1 MKAAVPGS
9 GLLFGRGEM
18 CVRAGRTFAFLLALS
33 AGVPCRAFAQAIA
46 GVVHDASGAA
56 LPDVTVQAA
65 SAALIEKVRT
75 SVTDGN
81 GQYRIENLRPG
92 VYTLTFTRDG
102 FRPFVQEG
110 VQIRTAFTAGV
121 NAQLALGPVAKT
133 ISVTTAT
140 PAVDVRSA
148 GAATTLPADIVKAL
162 PTVRSY
168 NALVVLIPGVVTT
181 TNDVVTGTTT
191 TQFPIHGGRSNEGRL
206 MLDGIIVGSPS
217 NSPTSY
223 VVDAGVTEEVTFASA
238 GGLGETET
246 GGLIFNL
253 VPKTGGNST
262 HGSLFFSGTGEK
274 LQSDNL
280 TPALKDQGVV
290 AASPLSKV
298 YDISGTIGGPIA
310 RDRLWY
316 FASAH
321 RGGSTTESAN
331 VYYNLNAGDPVKW
344 SYAPDSSRR
353 AYSDRLFENASA
365 RVTWQMTRRNKV
377 GVFWDEQTLCR
388 TCTGATPA
396 GVDPARV
403 SPEAVGVFGRPLR
416 VAQATWS
423 APLSNRLVVEAG
435 FGATYFGFANF
446 ERNPNP
452 TRDLIRIVE
461 QCAIGC
467 AANGNIP
474 GLAYRSQDFSDAY
487 NGNYLWTGSVSYV
500 TGSHSLKVGY
510 QHTLMTQDIVW
521 MTNAQNLTY
530 RFNNGVPNQLTQSIS
545 PWMNRSRTGWN
556 AVFAQE
562 RWTRGR
568 LTMQAAVRFDRARS
582 WFPAQQEGPSRF
594 LPVPII
600 IPETRGVD
608 SYKDITPR
616 LGASYDVF
624 GDGSTALKVHL
635 GRYLEGAGTGVG
647 IYTSTNP
654 TLRMPQTTSTLGTAG
669 VTRAWTDANGNF
681 VPDCDLLNPSA
692 QDLRVTGGDLCGVL
706 SNTSFGQHVLSNNFD
721 PGILNGWGIRP
732 SDWTIDVSIQ
742 RQILPRAAAT
752 LTYSRRWFDGFT
764 VADNLA
770 LQPSD
775 LTPFNVLA
783 PVDPRLP
790 GGGGYVVAGLYD
802 VAPDKAGQ
810 VSNLIADSNKYGRW
824 YQYFNGL
831 DATLNLRAGGF
842 TFTGG
847 TSTGQTVADNCEVRA
862 RLPELA
868 TTTAGAS
875 PLGPGLGSSIVSPVS
890 PYCHVAFG
898 IQTQFRGLASFE
910 LPGIGAQLS
919 ATLQSKPG
927 AMLAANY
934 AVPTAVVAS
943 SLGRNLSGN
952 EPNVTVNLVAPGSRY
967 GDRINELDVRVAKSL
982 RHGRSRTMVALDIY
996 NTLNSSAGL
1005 TYNNAFVPGA
1015 PWPRPNTILTPR
1027 FFRIT
1032 FEAEF

>member
-1 MKAAVPGS
+1 M
-9 GLLFGRGEM
+9 L
-18 CVRAGRTFAFLLALS
+18 VRACRTFAFLLALA
-33 AGVPCRAFAQAIA
+33 AGVPCGAFAQAIA
-46 GVVHDASGAA
+46 GAVHDASGAA
-56 LPDVTVQAA
+56 LPDVTVQAE

-75 SVTDGN
+75 SVTDGS
-81 GQYRIENLRPG
+81 GQYRIEDLRPG
-92 VYTLTFTRDG
+92 VYTITFTREG
-102 FRPFVQEG
+102 FRPYVREG
-110 VQIRTAFTAGV
+110 VQITSAFTASV
-121 NAQLALGPVAKT
+121 NAQLALGPVAET
-133 ISVTTAT
+133 ITVTAAT

-206 MLDGIIVGSPS
+206 TLDGIIVGSPS

-223 VVDAGVTEEVTFASA
+223 VVDAGATEEVTFAGA

-246 GGLIFNL
+246 GGLVMNL

-280 TPALKDQGVV
+280 TPALKNQGVI

-316 FASAH
+316 FATAH
-321 RGGSTTESAN
+321 RGGSTTESTN
-331 VYYNLNAGDPVKW
+331 VYYNLNAGDPAKW

-377 GVFWDEQTLCR
+377 SVFWDEQTLCR
-388 TCTGATPA
+388 TCTGATSA
-396 GVDPARV
+396 GVDPPRV

-423 APLSNRLVVEAG
+423 APLSNRLLVEAG

-452 TRDLIRIVE
+452 TRDLIRVVE
-461 QCAIGC
+461 QCASGC

-487 NGNYLWTGSVSYV
+487 NGSYLWTGSVSYV

-510 QHTLMTQDIVW
+510 QHTLMTQDVVW
-521 MTNAQNLTY
+521 MTNTQNLTY

-545 PWMNRSRTGWN
+545 PWMNRSRTGWD

-624 GDGSTALKVHL
+624 GNGRTALKVHL

-647 IYTSTNP
+647 HLYQHQS
-654 TLRMPQTTSTLGTAG
+654 
-669 VTRAWTDANGNF
+669 DAADAADDINARHGR
-681 VPDCDLLNPSA
+681 CDASM
-692 QDLRVTGGDLCGVL
+692 DRCE
-706 SNTSFGQHVLSNNFD
+706 
-721 PGILNGWGIRP
+721 
-732 SDWTIDVSIQ
+732 
-742 RQILPRAAAT
+742 RQL
-752 LTYSRRWFDGFT
+752 
-764 VADNLA
+764 
-770 LQPSD
+770 
-775 LTPFNVLA
+775 
-783 PVDPRLP
+783 
-790 GGGGYVVAGLYD
+790 
-802 VAPDKAGQ
+802 
-810 VSNLIADSNKYGRW
+810 
-824 YQYFNGL
+824 
-831 DATLNLRAGGF
+831 
-842 TFTGG
+842 
-847 TSTGQTVADNCEVRA
+847 RA
-862 RLPELA
+862 RLRPAEPER
-868 TTTAGAS
+868 AGPPGERRRPVWRACRTRAS
-875 PLGPGLGSSIVSPVS
+875 
-890 PYCHVAFG
+890 
-898 IQTQFRGLASFE
+898 
-910 LPGIGAQLS
+910 
-919 ATLQSKPG
+919 
-927 AMLAANY
+927 
-934 AVPTAVVAS
+934 
-943 SLGRNLSGN
+943 
-952 EPNVTVNLVAPGSRY
+952 
-967 GDRINELDVRVAKSL
+967 DR
-982 RHGRSRTMVALDIY
+982 TC
-996 NTLNSSAGL
+996 
-1005 TYNNAFVPGA
+1005 
-1015 PWPRPNTILTPR
+1015 
-1027 FFRIT
+1027 
-1032 FEAEF
+1032 

>member
-1 MKAAVPGS
+1 M
-9 GLLFGRGEM
+9 
-18 CVRAGRTFAFLLALS
+18 LLALA
-33 AGVPCRAFAQAIA
+33 AGVPCGAFAQAIA
-46 GVVHDASGAA
+46 GVVQDGSGAA
-56 LPDVTVQAA
+56 LPDVAVQVE
-65 SAALIEKVRT
+65 SPALIEKART
-75 SVTDGN
+75 VVTDGS
-81 GQYRIENLRPG
+81 GQYRIEDLRPG
-92 VYTLTFTRDG
+92 IYTITFVREGFSPHVRDG
-102 FRPFVQEG
+102 VQ
-110 VQIRTAFTAGV
+110 VTSAFTASV
-121 NAQLALGPVAKT
+121 NAQLAPGPVAET
-133 ISVTTAT
+133 IIVTAAAH
-140 PAVDVRSA
+140 AVDVH
-148 GAATTLPADIVKAL
+148 GAATVTTLHGDLVKSL

-168 NALVVLIPGVVTT
+168 NALVVVIPGVVTT

-206 MLDGIIVGSPS
+206 TVDGIIVGSPS

-223 VVDAGVTEEVTFASA
+223 VLDAGAAEEVTFAGA
-238 GGLGETET
+238 GGLGESET
-246 GGLIFNL
+246 GGLVVNL

-262 HGSLFFSGTGEK
+262 RGSLFVSGTGEK

-280 TPALKDQGVV
+280 TPALKNQGVV

-298 YDISGTIGGPIA
+298 YDFSGTIGGPIA

-321 RGGSTTESAN
+321 RGGSTTDSSN
-331 VYYNLNAGDPVKW
+331 VYYNLNAGDPAKW
-344 SYAPDSSRR
+344 LYAPDASRR

-365 RVTWQMTRRNKV
+365 RVTWQMTQRNKV
-377 GVFWDEQTLCR
+377 SVFWDEQTLCR

-396 GVDPARV
+396 GVDPPRV

-423 APLSNRLVVEAG
+423 APLSNRLLVEAG

-452 TRDLIRIVE
+452 TRDLIRVVE
-461 QCAIGC
+461 QCASGC

-474 GLAYRSQDFSDAY
+474 GLVYRSQDFSDAY

-521 MTNAQNLTY
+521 TTNTQNLTY

-545 PWMNRSRTGWN
+545 PWMNRSRTGWD
-556 AVFAQE
+556 AIFAQE

-568 LTMQAAVRFDRARS
+568 LTAQAAVRFDRARS
-582 WFPAQQEGPSRF
+582 WFPVQQEGPSGF

-600 IPETRGVD
+600 IPETPGVD

-616 LGASYDVF
+616 LAASYDVF
-624 GDGSTALKVHL
+624 GNGRTALKVHL

-706 SNTSFGQHVLSNNFD
+706 SNTSFGQPVLTNNFD
-721 PGILNGWGIRP
+721 PGVLNGWGVRP
-732 SDWTIDVSIQ
+732 SDWTLDVSIQ
-742 RQILPRAAAT
+742 RQILPRASAT
-752 LTYSRRWFDGFT
+752 LAYSRRWFHGFT

-770 LQPSD
+770 LQPAD
-775 LTPFNVLA
+775 LTPFSVVA

-790 GGGGYVVAGLYD
+790 GGGGYVVSGLYD

-810 VSNLIADSNKYGRW
+810 VSNLIADSSKYGRW

-847 TSTGQTVADNCEVRA
+847 TSTGQTVADNCEARA

-875 PLGPGLGSSIVSPVS
+875 SLGPGLGSSIVSPVS

-898 IQTQFRGLASFE
+898 IQTQFRGLASYE

-934 AVPTAVVAS
+934 AVPNAAVAS

-952 EPNVTVNLVAPGSRY
+952 APNVTVNLVAPGTRY
-967 GDRINELDVRVAKSL
+967 GDRINQIDVRVAKIL

-996 NTLNSSAGL
+996 NASNSSAGL

-1015 PWPRPNTILTPR
+1015 AWPRPNTILTPR
-1027 FFRIT
+1027 FFRVT
-1032 FEAEF
+1032 AEMEF

>member
-1 MKAAVPGS
+1 MH
-9 GLLFGRGEM
+9 L
-18 CVRAGRTFAFLLALS
+18 RACRTFAFLLAVA
-33 AGVPCRAFAQAIA
+33 AGVPCGAFAQAIA

-56 LPDVTVQAA
+56 LPDVAVQAA
-65 SAALIEKVRT
+65 SSALIEKVRT
-75 SVTDGN
+75 VVTDDS
-81 GQYRIENLRPG
+81 GQYRIEDLRPG
-92 VYTLTFTRDG
+92 VYTLTFTREG
-102 FRPFVQEG
+102 FRPYVRER
-110 VQIRTAFTAGV
+110 VQITSGFTAGV
-121 NAQLALGPVAKT
+121 NAQLALGPLEEAIT
-133 ISVTTAT
+133 VTAAT
-140 PAVDVRSA
+140 PAVDVR
-148 GAATTLPADIVKAL
+148 GAAAVTTLHGDIVKSL

-168 NALVVLIPGVVTT
+168 NALVVVIPGVVTT

-206 MLDGIIVGSPS
+206 TVDGIIVGSPS

-223 VVDAGVTEEVTFASA
+223 VVDGGATEEVTFAGA
-238 GGLGETET
+238 GGLGESET
-246 GGLIFNL
+246 GGLVVNL

-262 HGSLFFSGTGEK
+262 HGSLFFSGTAEK
-274 LQSDNL
+274 LQSSNL
-280 TPALKDQGVV
+280 TPALKQQGVT

-316 FASAH
+316 FVTAH
-321 RGGSTTESAN
+321 RGGSTTDSTN
-331 VYYNLNAGDPVKW
+331 VYYNRNAGDPTEW
-344 SYAPDSSRR
+344 LYAPDASRR

-377 GVFWDEQTLCR
+377 SVFWDEQTLCR

-396 GVDPARV
+396 GVDPPRV

-423 APLSNRLVVEAG
+423 APLSNRLLVEAG

-446 ERNPNP
+446 ERDPNP
-452 TRDLIRIVE
+452 TRDLIRVVE
-461 QCAIGC
+461 QCASGC

-521 MTNAQNLTY
+521 MTNTQNLTY

-545 PWMNRSRTGWN
+545 PWMNRSRTGWD

-582 WFPAQQEGPSRF
+582 WFPEQQEGPSRF

-600 IPETRGVD
+600 IPETPGVD

-624 GDGSTALKVHL
+624 GNGRTALKVHL

-692 QDLRVTGGDLCGVL
+692 QDLQVTGGDLCGVL
-706 SNTSFGQHVLSNNFD
+706 SNTSFGQHVLTNNFD
-721 PGILNGWGIRP
+721 PGVLNGWGVRP
-732 SDWTIDVSIQ
+732 SDWTLDVSIQ
-742 RQILPRAAAT
+742 RQILPRASAT
-752 LTYSRRWFDGFT
+752 LAYSRRWYHGFT

-775 LTPFNVLA
+775 LTPFSVVA

-790 GGGGYVVAGLYD
+790 GGGGYVVSGLYD

-810 VSNLIADSNKYGRW
+810 VSNLITDSREYGRW
-824 YQYFNGL
+824 YQYFNGI
-831 DATLNLRAGGF
+831 DATLNLRAGNL
-842 TFTGG
+842 TVIGG

-875 PLGPGLGSSIVSPVS
+875 PLGPGLGSSIVSLVS

-898 IQTQFRGLASFE
+898 IQTQFRGLASYE

-919 ATLQSKPG
+919 ATFQSKPG
-927 AMLAANY
+927 TMLAANY
-934 AVPTAVVAS
+934 AVPNADVAP
-943 SLGRNLSGN
+943 SLGRDLSGN
-952 EPNVTVNLVAPGSRY
+952 ASNVTVNLVPPGTRY
-967 GDRINELDVRVAKSL
+967 GDRINQVDVRVAKVL
-982 RHGRSRTMVALDIY
+982 RRGRSRTMVALDIY
-996 NTLNSSAGL
+996 NVLNSSAGL

-1015 PWPRPNTILTPR
+1015 AWPRPNTILTPR

-1032 FEAEF
+1032 VETEF

>member
-1 MKAAVPGS
+1 M
-9 GLLFGRGEM
+9 
-18 CVRAGRTFAFLLALS
+18 
-33 AGVPCRAFAQAIA
+33 
-46 GVVHDASGAA
+46 
-56 LPDVTVQAA
+56 
-65 SAALIEKVRT
+65 
-75 SVTDGN
+75 
-81 GQYRIENLRPG
+81 
-92 VYTLTFTRDG
+92 
-102 FRPFVQEG
+102 
-110 VQIRTAFTAGV
+110 
-121 NAQLALGPVAKT
+121 
-133 ISVTTAT
+133 
-140 PAVDVRSA
+140 
-148 GAATTLPADIVKAL
+148 
-162 PTVRSY
+162 
-168 NALVVLIPGVVTT
+168 
-181 TNDVVTGTTT
+181 
-191 TQFPIHGGRSNEGRL
+191 
-206 MLDGIIVGSPS
+206 
-217 NSPTSY
+217 
-223 VVDAGVTEEVTFASA
+223 
-238 GGLGETET
+238 
-246 GGLIFNL
+246 
-253 VPKTGGNST
+253 
-262 HGSLFFSGTGEK
+262 
-274 LQSDNL
+274 
-280 TPALKDQGVV
+280 
-290 AASPLSKV
+290 
-298 YDISGTIGGPIA
+298 
-310 RDRLWY
+310 
-316 FASAH
+316 
-321 RGGSTTESAN
+321 
-331 VYYNLNAGDPVKW
+331 
-344 SYAPDSSRR
+344 
-353 AYSDRLFENASA
+353 
-365 RVTWQMTRRNKV
+365 
-377 GVFWDEQTLCR
+377 
-388 TCTGATPA
+388 
-396 GVDPARV
+396 
-403 SPEAVGVFGRPLR
+403 
-416 VAQATWS
+416 
-423 APLSNRLVVEAG
+423 
-435 FGATYFGFANF
+435 
-446 ERNPNP
+446 
-452 TRDLIRIVE
+452 
-461 QCAIGC
+461 
-467 AANGNIP
+467 
-474 GLAYRSQDFSDAY
+474 
-487 NGNYLWTGSVSYV
+487 SYV

-521 MTNAQNLTY
+521 MTNTQNLTY

-545 PWMNRSRTGWN
+545 PWMNRSRTGWD

-624 GDGSTALKVHL
+624 GNGSTALKVHL

-692 QDLRVTGGDLCGVL
+692 QDLRATGGDLCGVL
-706 SNTSFGQHVLSNNFD
+706 SNTSFGQNVLTNNFD
-721 PGILNGWGIRP
+721 PGVLNGWGVRP
-732 SDWTIDVSIQ
+732 SDWTLDVSIQ
-742 RQILPRAAAT
+742 RQILPRASVT
-752 LTYSRRWFDGFT
+752 LAYSRRWFHGFT

-775 LTPFNVLA
+775 LTPFSVVA

-790 GGGGYVVAGLYD
+790 GGGGYVVSGLYD

-810 VSNLIADSNKYGRW
+810 VSNLIADSSKYGRW

-898 IQTQFRGLASFE
+898 IQTQFRGLASYE

-934 AVPTAVVAS
+934 AVPNAVVAS

-952 EPNVTVNLVAPGSRY
+952 EPNVTVNLVAPGTRY
-967 GDRINELDVRVAKSL
+967 GDRINELDVRVAKIL

-996 NTLNSSAGL
+996 NALNSSAGL

-1032 FEAEF
+1032 VETEF